1 MGLYTLVKERGEGR
15 VDGVIL
21 VTAEIILC
29 ICICVCICVYAC
41 VCIDAVGLIIDIDII
56 NIVIVINPII
66 INTIAHTII

>member
-29 ICICVCICVYAC
+29 VCICVYAC

-56 NIVIVINPII
+56 NIGIVINPII

>member
-29 ICICVCICVYAC
+29 ICVYAC

-56 NIVIVINPII
+56 NIVINPII

>member
-21 VTAEIILC
+21 VTAEIIL
-29 ICICVCICVYAC
+29 CVYAC

-66 INTIAHTII
+66 INTIAHNII

>member
-29 ICICVCICVYAC
+29 VYAC

-56 NIVIVINPII
+56 NIVINPII